1 MGCFV
6 EINKWVDNL
15 FDMNLNINLF
25 VHGVPM
31 GQKTWGPKG
40 DDQRYISS
48 FYGPKWNAP
57 EIMKIDLMTFGG
69 ISYCYYSFIKGQDV
83 YDSQGRAGS
92 YFALT
97 LKVNAFYADVQN
109 VYHILKTAYDK
120 YCVGLC
126 IQEGN
131 GSAKYLLSDFQNI
144 DNQLKELESRILKYV
159 GDFSIGD
166 DLVDLRG
173 ITVKAQ
179 TGANNFNLHEC
190 TKDVAIKAIKQ
201 CGKIMV
207 SPWYLSEGAAK
218 TVAQYKEEMQAV
230 TQKAEQEILLQ
241 KQTSQQRVD
250 EVIQLSKEQV
260 SSIKKQAQEEIS
272 QLKEQNK
279 QQLSQLSEDHDR
291 KVAEIKNSYT
301 DIDKKLQLLKETIH
315 EKEKEISVLRIE
327 SRKKDKELQFRDV
340 NIRKLNAKIQELNT
354 KIQELNKH
362 DFGWGEDDGDEEK
375 SSAWYRFLNWFSI
388 QKKMIIVGVVSFF
401 ILLFAGLGIWY
412 FCLKPSK
419 RPSENRPCFPF
430 YYYKTKMNEL
440 RQFYDEL
447 KATNPQDS
455 VSCE

>member
-144 DNQLKELESRILKYV
+144 DNQLKELESRILKYI

-179 TGANNFNLHEC
+179 TGANIFNLHEC

-207 SPWYLSEGAAK
+207 SPWYLSESAAK

-230 TQKAEQEILLQ
+230 TQKAEQEIQLQ

-250 EVIQLSKEQV
+250 EVIQQSKEQA
-260 SSIKKQAQEEIS
+260 SSIKKQAQEVINLLE
-272 QLKEQNK
+272 EQNK
-279 QQLSQLSEDHDR
+279 QQLSQLREEHDR
-291 KVAEIKNSYT
+291 KIAEIKNSYT
-301 DIDKKLQLLKETIH
+301 DIDKKLQLLKEKIH
-315 EKEKEISVLRIE
+315 EKEKEISELRNE
-327 SRKKDKELQFRDV
+327 SRKKDKELQSRDV
-340 NIRKLNAKIQELNT
+340 NIRNLNAKIQELA
-354 KIQELNKH
+354 
-362 DFGWGEDDGDEEK
+362 WGGDAVDSEEK
-375 SSAWYRFLNWFSI
+375 SSAWYLFFNWFSKY
-388 QKKMIIVGVVSFF
+388 KKKVIVGSLF
-401 ILLFAGLGIWY
+401 LLLLAGLGIWY
-412 FCLKPSK
+412 FDLKSSDHPS
-419 RPSENRPCFPF
+419 PSTIFSNF
-430 YYYKTKMNEL
+430 KSKMNEL
-440 RQFYDEL
+440 RQFYNEL